1 MPSRFDFGRYEDV
14 TRTGRACNALIATLA
29 KARTSVL
36 DCAVERL
43 TRGGGLVS
51 PQISYKYLP
60 PGTEL
65 TGEAFAEA
73 EPLHVRQA
81 DDLEI
86 MAHPAA
92 GELVRVPD
100 LRRGGEEGNFE
111 VVRVGNRT
119 ISGFVEDPSRPIDNL
134 NVYVTDAE

>member
-1 MPSRFDFGRYEDV
+1 MRRV
-14 TRTGRACNALIATLA
+14 
-29 KARTSVL
+29 V
-36 DCAVERL
+36 
-43 TRGGGLVS
+43 VS
-51 PQISYKYLP
+51 PQITYKYLP

-86 MAHPAA
+86 MAHPEA

-100 LRRGGEEGNFE
+100 LRHGGKESSFE

-119 ISGFVEDPSRPIDNL
+119 VSGFVDDPSKVIDNL
-134 NVYVTDAE
+134 NVYVSDAE

>member
-1 MPSRFDFGRYEDV
+1 M
-14 TRTGRACNALIATLA
+14 
-29 KARTSVL
+29 
-36 DCAVERL
+36 
-43 TRGGGLVS
+43 S
-51 PQISYKYLP
+51 PQITYKYLP
-60 PGTEL
+60 PGTER
-65 TGEAFAEA
+65 TGEAFSEA
-73 EPLHVRQA
+73 EPLHVRQV

-100 LRRGGEEGNFE
+100 LRHGGEERSFE

-119 ISGFVEDPSRPIDNL
+119 VSGFVEDPSRLIDNL

>member
-1 MPSRFDFGRYEDV
+1 M
-14 TRTGRACNALIATLA
+14 
-29 KARTSVL
+29 
-36 DCAVERL
+36 
-43 TRGGGLVS
+43 S
-51 PQISYKYLP
+51 PQITYKYFL

-81 DDLEI
+81 DDFEI

-92 GELVRVPD
+92 GDLVRVPD
-100 LRRGGEEGNFE
+100 LRQGGEESSFE

-119 ISGFVEDPSRPIDNL
+119 VSGFVDDPSEVIDNL